1 MDVSVVIPLYNES
14 ESIIPLGEEI
24 ISICQENNFLAEIIF
39 INDGSSDDSWSK
51 IKEMQVRKYNNIF
64 FRGIN
69 FRKNLGKS
77 NGLNQGFKY
86 AMGKVVITMDAD
98 LQDNPIEIPK
108 FVDAILNKEFD
119 LVSGWKKNRK
129 DPFSK
134 TFPTKIF
141 NWVTRLFSG
150 IRLHDFNCGFKAY
163 RLELVKNITVSG
175 EMHRYIPLLA
185 KRKGYNK
192 IGEIIVNHRIREHG
206 KSKFGVERFSNGFL
220 DLLTILFLNKFGDRP
235 MHFFGFLGIIS
246 FVIGFSIAIYFTYT
260 KVILSVPNMTERPLF
275 FFGILSMIIG
285 AQLFLTGFLAEMII
299 RNKKIESNEIS
310 EKIGFK

>member
-1 MDVSVVIPLYNES
+1 MDISIVIPLYNES
-14 ESIIPLGEEI
+14 ESIITLGDEI
-24 ISICQENNFLAEIIF
+24 ASVCQKNNFKTEVIF
-39 INDGSSDDSWSK
+39 VNDGSTDQSWSK
-51 IKEMQVRKYNNIF
+51 INEMTKREYDDVF

-77 NGLNQGFKY
+77 NALNEGFKY
-86 AMGKVVITMDAD
+86 VLGDVVITMDAD

-108 FVDAILNKEFD
+108 FVDLITKNKFD

-129 DPFSK
+129 DPISK
-134 TFPTKIF
+134 TIPTKLF
-141 NWVTRLFSG
+141 NSVTRFFSG

-163 RLELVKNITVSG
+163 KLEVIRNISVSG

-192 IGEIIVNHRIREHG
+192 IGEIIVDHRVREHG

-220 DLLTILFLNKFGDRP
+220 DLLTILFLNKFGNRP
-235 MHFFGFLGIIS
+235 MHFFGLLGII
-246 FVIGFSIAIYFTYT
+246 FFLIGFCIAVYFSYT
-260 KVILSVPNMTERPLF
+260 KLFLNHYNMTDRPLF
-275 FFGILSMIIG
+275 FLGILAMVIG
-285 AQLFLTGFLAEMII
+285 SQFFLTGFLAEIII

-310 EKIGFK
+310 EKIGF

>member
-1 MDVSVVIPLYNES
+1 MDISVIIPLYNES
-14 ESIIPLGEEI
+14 KSIITLGEEI
-24 ISICQENNFLAEIIF
+24 VSVCQQNNFLAEIIF
-39 INDGSSDDSWSK
+39 VNDGSTDDSWAK
-51 IKEMQVRKYNNIF
+51 IKEIQSKEYDNVI

-69 FRKNLGKS
+69 FRKNAGKS
-77 NGLNQGFKY
+77 NALNQGFKY
-86 AMGKVVITMDAD
+86 AVGSVVITMDAD
-98 LQDNPIEIPK
+98 LQDNPVEIPK
-108 FVDAILNKEFD
+108 FVDFILNKNFD

-141 NWVTRLFSG
+141 NWVTRLFSA
-150 IRLHDFNCGFKAY
+150 IQLHDFNCGFKAFK
-163 RLELVKNITVSG
+163 LEVVRNITVSG

-192 IGEIIVNHRIREHG
+192 IGEIVVNHRVREHG

-246 FVIGFSIAIYFTYT
+246 FMIGFFIGVYFSYT
-260 KVILSVPNMTERPLF
+260 KLVLNHYNMTDRPLF
-275 FFGILSMIIG
+275 FLGILSMIIG
-285 AQLFLTGFLAEMII
+285 AQLFLTGFLAELII
-299 RNKKIESNEIS
+299 RNKKLETEEIS
-310 EKIGFK
+310 EKIGF

>member
-1 MDVSVVIPLYNES
+1 MDISFVIPLYNES
-14 ESIIPLGEEI
+14 ESIITLGEEI
-24 ISICQENNFLAEIIF
+24 ISICQEHNFLAEIIF
-39 INDGSSDDSWSK
+39 VNDGSTDNSWVK
-51 IKEMQVRKYNNIF
+51 IKEIQSKEYDNVIF
-64 FRGIN
+64 RAIN

-77 NGLNQGFKY
+77 NALNEGFKY
-86 AMGKVVITMDAD
+86 AIGKVVITMDAD

-108 FVDAILNKEFD
+108 FVDAILNKQFD

-129 DPFSK
+129 DPLSK
-134 TFPTKIF
+134 TLPTKLF
-141 NWVTRLFSG
+141 NWVTRFFSG

-163 RLELVKNITVSG
+163 KLEVIRNISVSG

-192 IGEIIVNHRIREHG
+192 IGEIIVDHRVREHG

-246 FVIGFSIAIYFTYT
+246 FLIGFGIGVYFSYT
-260 KVILSVPNMTERPLF
+260 KVVLGHYNMTDRPLF
-275 FFGILSMIIG
+275 FLGILAMIIG
-285 AQLFLTGFLAEMII
+285 GQLVLTGFLAELII
-299 RNKKIESNEIS
+299 RNKKIESTEIS
-310 EKIGFK
+310 EKIGF

>member
-1 MDVSVVIPLYNES
+1 MDISVIIPLYNEN
-14 ESIIPLGEEI
+14 ESIITLGEEI
-24 ISICQENNFLAEIIF
+24 VSICQKNNFLAEIIF
-39 INDGSSDDSWSK
+39 VNDGSTDDSWVK
-51 IKEMQVRKYNNIF
+51 IKEMQSKEYDNVIF
-64 FRGIN
+64 KGIN

-77 NGLNQGFKY
+77 NALNEGFKY
-86 AMGKVVITMDAD
+86 AIGKVVITMDAD

-108 FVDAILNKEFD
+108 FVDAILNKQFD

-129 DPFSK
+129 DPLSK
-134 TFPTKIF
+134 TLPTKLF
-141 NWVTRLFSG
+141 NWVTRFFSG

-163 RLELVKNITVSG
+163 KLEVIRNISVSG

-192 IGEIIVNHRIREHG
+192 IGEIIVDHRVREHG

-246 FVIGFSIAIYFTYT
+246 FLIGFGIGVYFSYT
-260 KVILSVPNMTERPLF
+260 KLALGHYNMTDRPLF
-275 FFGILSMIIG
+275 FLGILAMIIG
-285 AQLFLTGFLAEMII
+285 GQLVLTGFLAELII
-299 RNKKIESNEIS
+299 RNKKVESTEIS
-310 EKIGFK
+310 EKIGF

>member
-1 MDVSVVIPLYNES
+1 MDISVIIPLYNES
-14 ESIIPLGEEI
+14 KSIITLGEEI
-24 ISICQENNFLAEIIF
+24 VSVCQQNNFLAEIIF
-39 INDGSSDDSWSK
+39 VNDGSTDDSWAK
-51 IKEMQVRKYNNIF
+51 IKEIQSKEYDNVI

-69 FRKNLGKS
+69 FRKNAGKS
-77 NGLNQGFKY
+77 NALNQGFKY
-86 AMGKVVITMDAD
+86 AVGSVVITMDAD
-98 LQDNPIEIPK
+98 LQDNPVEIPK
-108 FVDAILNKEFD
+108 FVDFILNKNFD

-141 NWVTRLFSG
+141 NWVTRFFSG
-150 IRLHDFNCGFKAY
+150 IQLHDFNCGFKAF
-163 RLELVKNITVSG
+163 RLEVVRNITVSG

-192 IGEIIVNHRIREHG
+192 IGEIVVNHRVREHG

-246 FVIGFSIAIYFTYT
+246 FMIGFFIGVYFSYT
-260 KVILSVPNMTERPLF
+260 KLVLNHYNMTDRPLF

-285 AQLFLTGFLAEMII
+285 AQLFLTGFLAELII
-299 RNKKIESNEIS
+299 RNKKIETEEIS
-310 EKIGFK
+310 EKIGF